1 MIHLNDVTFSYT
13 AGTTQLRHVSFQVN
27 SGEFVVLTGPSGC
40 GKSTLINMIDGCAIS
55 LPAHREGEVPVGAV
69 LVHNHQVIGEGW
81 NRPIGRHDPTAHAEI
96 LVIRQ
101 ACAAAGSER
110 RGSLILRR

>member
-40 GKSTLINMIDGCAIS
+40 GKTTL
-55 LPAHREGEVPVGAV
+55 
-69 LVHNHQVIGEGW
+69 
-81 NRPIGRHDPTAHAEI
+81 T
-96 LVIRQ
+96 
-101 ACAAAGSER
+101 R
-110 RGSLILRR
+110 RAR

>member
-40 GKSTLINMIDGCAIS
+40 GKTTLTRVLNGLAPGFYGGELEGNVQIDGTNAHEPVS
-55 LPAHREGEVPVGAV
+55 YTHLTLPTICSV
-69 LVHNHQVIGEGW
+69 
-81 NRPIGRHDPTAHAEI
+81 
-96 LVIRQ
+96 
-101 ACAAAGSER
+101 
-110 RGSLILRR
+110 